1 MRCGFCCAG
10 LLPPL
15 GVLMFMVVVLGIVG
29 SPRKG
34 GNTEILVENALE
46 AARSVGA
53 ETEIVL
59 LSEQSVKPCTA
70 CDVCGK
76 TGECVIDDDFMYVFE
91 RMAAADGI
99 IMASPSYYE
108 SMSSQMKALIDRAGT
123 FYTSAKGRTVFD
135 GKVAGAMSVA
145 GRTGL
150 ANVWT
155 QQLLFILS
163 QKMIVPGITSYANAI
178 GSQPGDVLKDEE
190 GMRSSRDLGIAVT
203 KLAIRLQK

>member
-1 MRCGFCCAG
+1 M
-10 LLPPL
+10 LM
-15 GVLMFMVVVLGIVG
+15 VLVLGIVG

-34 GNTEILVENALE
+34 GNTEIIVENALE

-53 ETEIVL
+53 ETEMVL
-59 LSEQSVKPCTA
+59 LSEQRVEPCTA

-76 TGECVIDDDFMYVFE
+76 TGECVIKDDFMHVFE

-123 FYTSAKGRTVFD
+123 YNTSAKGRTVFD

-145 GRTGL
+145 RRTGL

-178 GSQPGDVLKDEE
+178 GGDPGDVLKDEE
-190 GMRSSRDLGIAVT
+190 GMRTSRDLGIAVA
-203 KLAIRLQK
+203 KLAMRLKK